1 MIPSIVNAVTRI
13 KIMPLGDSITWG
25 AYGAGLDGI
34 GGYRNYLYHA
44 LSLSGYSINFVG
56 SVNGPAETGVDPYHE
71 GWRGGRI
78 DELNDKINNRIISAQ
93 PDIVLLCAGTN
104 DLIQQSTSATVLSRL
119 SRLIDNIFKARPT
132 THVMV
137 ASILNVK
144 TPNDYSLSPLTIN
157 QYNHNLPEIV
167 AQRATNGKKIS
178 FVNLSKE
185 VAFGSED
192 FHLDGLHPSEKGYKK
207 ISDVWF
213 SHLKLIFNSSNIT
226 INDTH
231 TA

>member
-1 MIPSIVNAVTRI
+1 
-13 KIMPLGDSITWG
+13 MPLGDSITWG
-25 AYGAGLDGI
+25 AYGDGLDGI
-34 GGYRNYLYHA
+34 GGYRNYLYHE
-44 LSLSGYSINFVG
+44 LSLAGYAFKFVG
-56 SVNGPAETGVDPYHE
+56 SVEGPAEIGVDPHHE

-78 DELNDKINNRIISAQ
+78 DELNEKINDWIIAAQ

-104 DLIQQSTSATVLSRL
+104 DLIQQSTSATALSRL
-119 SRLIDNIFKARPT
+119 SGLIDNIFKACPA

-137 ASILNVK
+137 TSILNVK
-144 TPNDYSLSPLTIN
+144 TPNDYSLSPQTIN
-157 QYNHNLPEIV
+157 QYNHSIPEIV
-167 AQRATNGKKIS
+167 AQQAKSGKKIS
-178 FVNLSKE
+178 FVDLSKE

-192 FHLDGLHPSEKGYKK
+192 FHIDGLHPSEKGYRK

-213 SHLKLIFNSSNIT
+213 SHSKMILNSSNII